1 MHPGHRVVGIIGGM
15 GPEATVELMRRVIAH
30 TPANDDQDHIHL
42 IAESNPKIPS
52 RMAHLIE
59 LTGTDPAPE
68 LVRIAQNLQRAGAVG
83 LAMPCNTAHCYASA
97 IRSAV
102 SIPLLDMVRLTV
114 DGIAGRQARA
124 RVGLLASTAVHR
136 TGIYARAFEARG
148 IVPVIP
154 RRQEELMT
162 LINGV
167 KRGDTG
173 PRAVQRLAAIARE
186 VADESDILLIA
197 CTELSLISAGI
208 EDRAA
213 LLDSLD
219 VLTQAIVD
227 FAAAGA

>member
-1 MHPGHRVVGIIGGM
+1 MRPAHRVVGIIGGM

-30 TPANDDQDHIHL
+30 TPASDDQDHIHL

-59 LTGTDPAPE
+59 LTGTDPTPE
-68 LVRIAQNLQRAGAVG
+68 LIRIAQNLQRAGADG

-102 SIPLLDMVRLTV
+102 SIPLLDMVNLTV
-114 DGIAGRQARA
+114 DRIAARQTSA
-124 RVGLLASTAVHR
+124 RVGLLASTAVHL
-136 TGIYARAFEARG
+136 TGIYSRAFAARG
-148 IVPVIP
+148 IIPVIP
-154 RRQEELMT
+154 RHQEELMT

-167 KRGDTG
+167 KRGDKG
-173 PRAVQRLAAIARE
+173 PLAVQTLAEIARE
-186 VADESDILLIA
+186 LAGQSELVLIA

-208 EDRAA
+208 ENRVAC
-213 LLDSLD
+213 LDSLD

-227 FAAAGA
+227 FAGAEA